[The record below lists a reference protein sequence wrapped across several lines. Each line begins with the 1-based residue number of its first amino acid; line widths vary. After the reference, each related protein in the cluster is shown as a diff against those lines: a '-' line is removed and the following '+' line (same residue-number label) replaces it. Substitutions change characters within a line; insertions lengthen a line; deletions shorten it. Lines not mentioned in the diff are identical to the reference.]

1 MIKVRKQE
9 PNHSLKTLQIW
20 GLVATVTLL
29 SACTGGVSLPG
40 NQAPATIANPAESYQ
55 LEPGNRIR
63 VTVFNQQ
70 NLSGDFQLDPGG
82 SITLPLIGSVLATGV
97 TARGFAQRLEERMK
111 RDGYLLDPRVTV
123 DVLTFTP
130 FYGMGEV
137 RGPGEFPYS
146 MGMTVLSAI
155 ARAGG
160 YDYRGRQGDVI
171 LVRSVN
177 GQQQEYRANERT
189 PILPGDIIRV
199 LERNF

>member
-1 MIKVRKQE
+1 MKTSRTQK
-9 PNHSLKTLQIW
+9 PNLLFKTARILGVI
-20 GLVATVTLL
+20 GVFGLL
-29 SACTGGVSLPG
+29 SACGGGVQLPSG
-40 NQAPATIANPAESYQ
+40 EAPTAIANPAESYV

-82 SITLPLIGSVLATGV
+82 SITLPLIGSVPATGV
-97 TARGFAQRLEERMK
+97 TARGFGQRLEERMK

-123 DVLTFTP
+123 DVLTFNP
-130 FYGMGEV
+130 FYVMGEV

-160 YDYRGRQGDVI
+160 YDYRGRQGEVI
-171 LVRSVN
+171 LVRNVS
-177 GQQQEYRANERT
+177 GQQQEFRANERT

>member
-1 MIKVRKQE
+1 M
-9 PNHSLKTLQIW
+9 
-20 GLVATVTLL
+20 VAITT
-29 SACTGGVSLPG
+29 ACSGGIQLPSG
-40 NQAPATIANPAESYQ
+40 EAPPSIANPTESYV
-55 LEPGNRIR
+55 LEPGNRVR

-82 SITLPLIGSVLATGV
+82 SITLPLIGSVPATGT
-97 TARGFAQRLEERMK
+97 TARGFAERLEERMK

-123 DVLTFTP
+123 DVLTFNP
-130 FYGMGEV
+130 FYVMGEV
-137 RGPGEFPYS
+137 RSPGEFPYS

-160 YDYRGRQGDVI
+160 YDYRGRQGEVV
-171 LVRSVN
+171 LVRTTN
-177 GQQQEYRANERT
+177 NKQQEFRANERT

>member
-1 MIKVRKQE
+1 MIRTQKPTQPRNRLAALAAV
-9 PNHSLKTLQIW
+9 L
-20 GLVATVTLL
+20 GLGMLT
-29 SACTGGVSLPG
+29 ACAGGVALPG
-40 NQAPATIANPAESYQ
+40 DQAPASIANPAETYV
-55 LEPGNRIR
+55 LEPGNRVR

-82 SITLPLIGSVLATGV
+82 AISLPLIGSVAASGV
-97 TARGFAQRLEERMK
+97 TARGLAERLEERMK

-123 DVLTFTP
+123 DVLTFNP
-130 FYGMGEV
+130 FYVMGEV
-137 RGPGEFPYS
+137 RAPGEFPYA

-171 LVRSVN
+171 LVRNSG
-177 GQQQEYRANERT
+177 GQQRELRANERT

>member
-1 MIKVRKQE
+1 MISTRKLMQFH
-9 PNHSLKTLQIW
+9 NRLKALAGALGLSLL
-20 GLVATVTLL
+20 A
-29 SACTGGVSLPG
+29 ACGGGMPLPSD
-40 NQAPATIANPAESYQ
+40 QAPPTIANPAESYF

-63 VTVFNQQ
+63 ITVFNQQ

-82 SITLPLIGSVLATGV
+82 SISLPLIGSVSATGV
-97 TARGFAQRLEERMK
+97 TARGFGQRLEERMK
-111 RDGYLLDPRVTV
+111 RDGYLLDPRVAV
-123 DVLTFTP
+123 DVMTFNP
-130 FYGMGEV
+130 FYVMGEV

-171 LVRSVN
+171 LVRTINSE
-177 GQQQEYRANERT
+177 QKEYRANERT